1 MTVSMQNLV
10 ADPELAAI
18 QRRREM
24 LMGIL
29 RSNNQNQNYT
39 SAVSPLGP
47 VANALAAALLDYTGK
62 REEDQLSTR
71 RGEELQQFGRNVPS
85 LGSLLGGGSPAAPA
99 APAASP
105 GPPRA
110 IPASMPVGGGVE
122 ALRPHFEEASRATGI
137 PVPVLMAQ
145 AQQESG
151 GDPNARGRSGEIG
164 VMQIMPSTARQPG
177 FGMAPVD
184 PNTLTDPRANIMA
197 GAQYLAARA
206 GRGVDWND
214 SAQRAQA
221 LGRYNGGGDPNYAQN
236 VERYMPGG
244 AQAIPA
250 QATPPQ
256 AAAAPQG
263 GQGASPQALEAAAAQ
278 RLQMAAEA
286 ERSQNPRIREQASRL
301 QAEAQFLLQAAR
313 REQPN
318 PVMMSPG
325 QTAID
330 PRTRQPI
337 AHMPREPREWQEVYG
352 EVQRL
357 QQRVTDGTATADERR
372 NLPRLEER
380 LAGLT
385 QPTGEGS
392 FQRELGQRGASRVD
406 AQLEAATG
414 ARERVMTGQ
423 RIMQALSSGAITGT
437 GAGMRESLE
446 RALAT
451 AGLVDGSRVANTRQ
465 LMADLANGVLEA
477 SGSLRGPTSDRDI
490 LFLREAAGGNID
502 LTPDAIRRIAQISM
516 DRATRDITR
525 WNSTAQS
532 IQNDQGIPAQIRH
545 MYRPIEIPTVDAQPA
560 GAPRPAAPAAAPRGV
575 QAEPPGGGQQPV
587 RVRTPE
593 EARRLPSGTPIIL
606 PDGRQGVVP

>member
-29 RSNNQNQNYT
+29 RTNNQNQNYT

-85 LGSLLGGGSPAAPA
+85 LGALLSPGAAPAASAIPNNPPPSPEVTPRAIPTSASLPAPTLPNGRPDFSRMADSAPAAPGQGFDPRQQHAQFAAMRREAMDTLTGPALDQRLAQISAQEAQTSSGLPTGPVYRRPEAERGSLWAAAAPA
-99 APAASP
+99 APPSGA
-105 GPPRA
+105 
-110 IPASMPVGGGVE
+110 
-122 ALRPHFEEASRATGI
+122 
-137 PVPVLMAQ
+137 VP
-145 AQQESG
+145 
-151 GDPNARGRSGEIG
+151 
-164 VMQIMPSTARQPG
+164 
-177 FGMAPVD
+177 
-184 PNTLTDPRANIMA
+184 
-197 GAQYLAARA
+197 
-206 GRGVDWND
+206 
-214 SAQRAQA
+214 A
-221 LGRYNGGGDPNYAQN
+221 LGT
-236 VERYMPGG
+236 PGG
-244 AQAIPA
+244 APQAIPA

-256 AAAAPQG
+256 APQATGTAP
-263 GQGASPQALEAAAAQ
+263 GASPQALEAAAAQ

-286 ERSQNPRIREQASRL
+286 AQSSNPRIREQATRL

-357 QQRVTDGTATADERR
+357 QQRVASGQATPDERR

-392 FQRELGQRGASRVD
+392 FQRELGQRGATRVD
-406 AQLEAATG
+406 AQLETATG
-414 ARERVMTGQ
+414 ARERMMTGQ
-423 RIMQALSSGAITGT
+423 RVIQALNAGTITGT
-437 GAGMRESLE
+437 GAGARESLE

-465 LMADLANGVLEA
+465 LMADLATGVLEA

-490 LFLREAAGGNID
+490 MFLREAAGGSID
-502 LTPDAIRRIAQISM
+502 LTPEAIRRIAQISM
-516 DRATRDITR
+516 DRAQRDITR

-532 IQNDQGIPAQIRH
+532 IQGDQGIPAQIRH

-560 GAPRPAAPAAAPRGV
+560 GAPRPAAPAQAPAGV
-575 QAEPPGGGQQPV
+575 QAEPPGGGRQPV